1 MIMTDEES
9 VVLIMEI
16 TNSYILLDKENKKEE
31 PVEKDD
37 NNSNEQHTIA
47 LSTKIYEPLKEYLS
61 DCFAEIKK
69 TNDISSLI
77 MLYECR
83 FKHHKTSNT
92 IVVVHCVRGDYYV
105 DVTVSGK
112 SEDKIIK
119 QMELIHTTL
128 EDSKASEKYTLITSY
143 DSVSKYYCNK
153 MYPLLNEV
161 ERKLRKLLYI
171 MYTLRYRKDYIDYTF
186 IDNILSPVSKKAI
199 IDKLKSQK
207 DSGDKRK
214 LEQRFF
220 EEFEYNHYKH
230 LLFFPKWTAIDIANK
245 ENFLKVNLDL
255 AKLSDEELRERF
267 SVFTPMSDWEK
278 HFSSKVDKDI
288 SGEMLISNVQKP
300 RNKVAHY
307 KTITKDEYNDFLENV
322 HKLIE
327 VIDNTIEVTTSKDF
341 IEETMKHYTQSISEL
356 LEPLQKSIRI
366 CMDNLFDSMF
376 HSAQSIVDTLDERFD
391 DTEQGLDDSESE
403 DEDNA

>member
-1 MIMTDEES
+1 MES
-9 VVLIMEI
+9 VVLILEI

-31 PVEKDD
+31 PVKKDE
-37 NNSNEQHTIA
+37 NNSNEQHTIV
-47 LSTKIYEPLKEYLS
+47 LSTKIYEPIKEFLS
-61 DCFAEIKK
+61 SCFAEIKK

-77 MLYECR
+77 TLYECR
-83 FKHHKTSNT
+83 FRHHKLSN
-92 IVVVHCVRGDYYV
+92 VLVLVHCVRGDYYV

-128 EDSKASEKYTLITSY
+128 EKSKASEQYTLITSY
-143 DSVSKYYCNK
+143 DSVSEYYCNK

-171 MYTLRYRKDYIDYTF
+171 IYTLRYRKDYIDYTF
-186 IDNILSPVSKKAI
+186 VDNILSPVSKKAI
-199 IDKLKSQK
+199 IDRLKSQK

-230 LLFFPKWTAIDIANK
+230 LLFFPKWTAIDEANK
-245 ENFLKVNLDL
+245 EAFLKENPDL

-267 SVFTPMSDWEK
+267 SEFTPMSDWEK

-288 SGEMLISNVQKP
+288 SGETLISNVQKP

-307 KTITKDEYNDFLENV
+307 KAITKDEYDAFLENV

-327 VIDNTIEVTTSKDF
+327 VIDNAIEITTSKDF
-341 IEETMKHYTQSISEL
+341 IDETMKHFT
-356 LEPLQKSIRI
+356 KSLGEVLDSLGKVMSSY
-366 CMDNLFDSMF
+366 MDTMFDGMIQ
-376 HSAQSIVDTLDERFD
+376 SAQIVAEKLTELFD
-391 DTEQGLDDSESE
+391 DTEQGLEDTESE

>member
-1 MIMTDEES
+1 MTDEES

-186 IDNILSPVSKKAI
+186 IDNILSPVSKK
-199 IDKLKSQK
+199 L
-207 DSGDKRK
+207 
-214 LEQRFF
+214 
-220 EEFEYNHYKH
+220 
-230 LLFFPKWTAIDIANK
+230 
-245 ENFLKVNLDL
+245 
-255 AKLSDEELRERF
+255 
-267 SVFTPMSDWEK
+267 
-278 HFSSKVDKDI
+278 
-288 SGEMLISNVQKP
+288 
-300 RNKVAHY
+300 
-307 KTITKDEYNDFLENV
+307 
-322 HKLIE
+322 
-327 VIDNTIEVTTSKDF
+327 
-341 IEETMKHYTQSISEL
+341 
-356 LEPLQKSIRI
+356 
-366 CMDNLFDSMF
+366 
-376 HSAQSIVDTLDERFD
+376 
-391 DTEQGLDDSESE
+391 
-403 DEDNA
+403 